1 MIVRKIYQHDDGA
14 TLEFVPIK
22 NVPGFSHRV
31 ILNGKPVDWLSNT
44 SKPSVKVAQYYFE
57 KHQK

>member
-1 MIVRKIYQHDDGA
+1 MIIRKIYQRPDGA
-14 TLEFVPIK
+14 TIEFVPVK

-31 ILNGKPVDWLSNT
+31 ILNGSPVDWLSNT
-44 SKPSVKVAQYYFE
+44 SKPSVKVATYFFD